1 MYFTKYNI
9 FLRFCSYRLCLSLAK
24 EKYICHII
32 SWITYIW
39 MLQIFEFHTKRM
51 EEKFKKK
58 RIEQSLIILNEK
70 YTYIKSYICMYI
82 QITSI
87 FSFFNRTY
95 IMNQIYNFRFN
106 CIFRYNKIKFENLTW
121 VVIDRFLTVLRFYF
135 SIYIHIYFFLQIR
148 W

>member
-1 MYFTKYNI
+1 MLVQTLFILSKRKIY
-9 FLRFCSYRLCLSLAK
+9 LSYYILNHIHLNVTNFWISYK
-24 EKYICHII
+24 ENGRKV
-32 SWITYIW
+32 
-39 MLQIFEFHTKRM
+39 L
-51 EEKFKKK
+51 KKK